1 MVVFKIAV
9 FALLAASVIVLVRTY
24 RPEMA
29 MQIGIISGLMLLIY
43 IVLQTSGILESISSI
58 SARYGIDTG
67 YIGLL
72 IKIIGIAYIAQFAG
86 EICKDAGESSLAS
99 KVELGGRVL
108 ILAAALP
115 AALSLLDMVASLI
128 PAGGT

>member
-1 MVVFKIAV
+1 MAVFKIAI
-9 FALLAASVIVLVRTY
+9 FALLAASVVVLIRAH

-29 MQIGIISGLMLLIY
+29 MQVGTVSGVMLLVY
-43 IVLQTSGILESISSI
+43 IVLQTSGILESILAI
-58 SARYGIDTG
+58 SERYGIDTT

-86 EICKDAGESSLAS
+86 EICKDAGESALAS
-99 KVELGGRVL
+99 KVELGGRVM

-128 PAGGT
+128 PAGGA

>member
-1 MVVFKIAV
+1 MAVFNIAI
-9 FALLAASVIVLVRTY
+9 FALLAASVVVLIRAY

-29 MQIGIISGLMLLIY
+29 MQVGIVSGVMLLVY
-43 IVLQTSGILESISSI
+43 IVLQTSGILESIMAI
-58 SARYGIDTG
+58 SERYGINTA

-86 EICKDAGESSLAS
+86 EICKDAGESALAS
-99 KVELGGRVL
+99 KVELGGRVM

-128 PAGGT
+128 PAGGA

>member
-1 MVVFKIAV
+1 MAIFNIAI
-9 FALLAASVIVLVRTY
+9 FALIAASVIVLIRAY

-29 MQIGIISGLMLLIY
+29 MQVGIVSGLMLLIY
-43 IVLQTSGILESISSI
+43 IVLQTSGILESIMAI
-58 SARYGIDTG
+58 TERYGIDTA

-86 EICKDAGESSLAS
+86 EICKDAGESALAS
-99 KVELGGRVL
+99 KVELGGRVM